1 MKKILSLIFALG
13 ICSLSFAQNAKATMD
28 KAVAALSKSSVS
40 INYKASGQLND
51 AGILQLKGNKFYASG
66 SQAIMWFDG
75 KTQWTYMKSTEEVN
89 ITTPNSKKVS
99 AVNPYGIL
107 NLYKSGYNL
116 TEKNVAGGKEIYMK
130 ATGSQGYKEIYVTLN
145 AKLQPTQIR
154 FMTSKGWTTV
164 TLSNY
169 QTKKLADSTF
179 KFDKKK
185 YPNAEINDLR

>member
-1 MKKILSLIFALG
+1 MKKILSLIFAF
-13 ICSLSFAQNAKATMD
+13 SLSIASFAQNAMATMD

-40 INYKASGQLND
+40 VNFKASGQLND
-51 AGILQLKGNKFYASG
+51 AGSLQMKGNKYCARG

-99 AVNPYGIL
+99 GVNPYGIL
-107 NLYKSGYNL
+107 NLYKNGYTL
-116 TEKNVAGGKEIYMK
+116 TEKKVAGGTEIYMK

-179 KFDKKK
+179 KFNKKQ